1 MSRLERAA
9 SRLVRGAALLAR
21 RVTDRGAAWVRAGR
35 RRDLT
40 GWQAELGVW
49 LRAALLLAGLWI
61 LWRIIRAAPAVLW
74 GLVVLL
80 GLAAWRSGR
89 PLQPGPA
96 PAAAAVE
103 EPLPEADDKPTPVI
117 SESELVDLIREVAG
131 RGKGAHI
138 SALAERLTETTGQP
152 WTTAD
157 VRAALDRAHVP
168 VSGSVR
174 MAGRKVSTGVR
185 LDALPDP
192 APAPLVAGPV
202 AVVDAGQDPATGA
215 ATTTATAELR
225 EVAGVRME
233 IRDDPKEP
241 ARTHV
246 RVIKSGRRSAT

>member
-9 SRLVRGAALLAR
+9 SRLVHGAALLAR
-21 RVTDRGAAWVRAGR
+21 RVTDRAAAWVRAGR

-61 LWRIIRAAPAVLW
+61 LWRIVRAAPAVLW
-74 GLVVLL
+74 GLAALL
-80 GLAAWRSGR
+80 GIAAWRSGR
-89 PLQPGPA
+89 PLRPSPA

-103 EPLPEADDKPTPVI
+103 EPLPEADDKPVRAV
-117 SESELVDLIREVAG
+117 SDAELFDLIRRAAG
-131 RGKGAHI
+131 RGKGAHL
-138 SALAERLTETTGQP
+138 STLAERLTTATGQAWTTG
-152 WTTAD
+152 D
-157 VRAALDRAHVP
+157 VRAVLDQAGVP

-174 MAGRKVSTGVR
+174 GPDRRVSTGVR

-192 APAPLVAGPV
+192 APAPPVAQPV

-225 EVAGVRME
+225 EIAGVRME
-233 IRDDPKEP
+233 IRNDPEQP

-246 RVIKSGRRSAT
+246 RVIKTGRHSAT